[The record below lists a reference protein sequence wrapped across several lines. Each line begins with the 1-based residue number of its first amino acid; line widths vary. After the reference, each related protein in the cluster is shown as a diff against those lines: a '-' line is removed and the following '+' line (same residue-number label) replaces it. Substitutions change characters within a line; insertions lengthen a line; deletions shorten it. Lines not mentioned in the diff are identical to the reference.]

1 MGNAPS
7 TPTKEQAEELQASL
21 ATSLDRAAAAIAQAD
36 VLLLATGAGW
46 SADSGLAV
54 YKDVANIQA
63 YHERDL
69 SYHDLCDPS
78 WLDKDPST
86 FHGFWGSCFND
97 YRAATPHDGYKIIRR
112 WRDRFFEKTE
122 VAADL
127 RKRSAAK
134 EAAGAFFCHTSNVDA
149 HSYGAFETN
158 EIRECHGNS
167 ETWQCADGCECQG
180 MGDAETKGVGRRWKA
195 PAGFRFKIDASTML
209 APKGVPIA
217 GEHNGFASAIESEG
231 FTQNWPTCK
240 HCGGAARPSILMFG
254 DSRWVDDHEQA
265 ARWQNWR
272 TTLLEL
278 AEEGD
283 KHEPLRVVVLE
294 VGAGGNVTT
303 IRNLGES
310 LVEKLLACHA
320 RPTLIRVNPDL
331 PLADRAANQARTI
344 SLPCYGLEAVKQ
356 IDTRIENLL
365 ATGLWQQAAAEPP
378 TLSTVP
384 IEEDSQTQEDS
395 QTPKGTQAA
404 TTITP
409 STASLTEQNRVEIKT
424 IFDAVDKDKSGRLDS
439 EEVRSAAMRLGRF
452 LLPNEV
458 EEGMAEMDTNG
469 DGTVDF
475 DEFADWWWRSG
486 RLSAF
491 EKLEA
496 KWSAFSKKFDALT
509 TAAVGRMGGA

>member
-7 TPTKEQAEELQASL
+7 APTKEQQEELQASL
-21 ATSLDRAAAAIAQAD
+21 GTALDRAAAAIAQAD
-36 VLLLATGAGW
+36 VLLLTTGAGW

-54 YKDVANIQA
+54 YKDIANIQA

-112 WRDRFFEKTE
+112 WRDQFFDKTE
-122 VAADL
+122 VAAHL
-127 RKRSAAK
+127 RKGNVAGK
-134 EAAGAFFCHTSNVDA
+134 VAGAFFCHTSNVDA
-149 HSYGAFETN
+149 HSYSAFEPE

-180 MGDAETKGVGRRWKA
+180 MGDGATEGVGRRWKA
-195 PAGFRFKIDASTML
+195 PIWFRFKIDESTMQ
-209 APKGVPIA
+209 AAKGMPAV
-217 GEHNGFASAIESEG
+217 GDSGFASTDESEG
-231 FTQNWPTCK
+231 FKQNWPTCR
-240 HCGGAARPSILMFG
+240 HCGGAARPSILMFA
-254 DSRWVDDHEQA
+254 DSCWVDDHEQA
-265 ARWQNWR
+265 SRWKNWR
-272 TTLLEL
+272 RALLEL
-278 AEEGD
+278 ADARDE
-283 KHEPLRVVVLE
+283 HEPLRVVMLE

-310 LVEKLLACHA
+310 LVEKLVACKA

-344 SLPCYGLEAVKQ
+344 SLPIFGLQAVKQ
-356 IDTRIENLL
+356 IDARIENLM
-365 ATGLWQQAAAEPP
+365 ATDLWQQATSEPP

-384 IEEDSQTQEDS
+384 IEEDCRTQKDS
-395 QTPKGTQAA
+395 QTPKRTQAA
-404 TTITP
+404 TLMMP
-409 STASLTEQNRVEIKT
+409 STASLTEQDRAEIRT
-424 IFDAVDKDKSGRLDS
+424 VFDAVDKDKSGRLDS

-458 EEGMAEMDTNG
+458 EEAMAEMDTNG
-469 DGTVDF
+469 DGRVDF
-475 DEFADWWWRSG
+475 TEFADWWWRSG

-496 KWSAFSKKFDALT
+496 KWSAFTKKFDALT
-509 TAAVGRMGGA
+509 TAAVGRIRGA